1 MSLGIQGKRE
11 YRKWYLTCLG
21 VATEPR
27 TCQGKSDQGLE
38 GWEKD
43 RGPLTPCS
51 LSQVLKSTEEDLRAP
66 HT

>member
-1 MSLGIQGKRE
+1 MPLGIQGKHE

-21 VATEPR
+21 VAAEPC
-27 TCQGKSDQGLE
+27 TCQGKRGQGLE

-43 RGPLTPCS
+43 GGPLTPS
-51 LSQVLKSTEEDLRAP
+51 RLSQVLKSTEEDLRAP